1 MIKKALFLIF
11 CFYFLSP
18 LVAQD
23 TELVLKMAF
32 PDPDSAIPDDYL
44 VHPYDLEILDG
55 FFVVCDAQDNCLKVF
70 SKSGEF
76 VRKIGRSGQGPGEIN
91 TVFRITSDKK
101 NNIIFC
107 NDQGNGRI
115 SSFDVNGE
123 FKSIIRTLLPP
134 YDIEF
139 IDGIMHT
146 LEYNRVKESLFSMY
160 DSTGVLIKTYGEIF
174 DNNIPEN
181 RFSSSLYQKVN
192 LDSDKNHF
200 YVLYSYIPFI
210 GIYSHKGEL
219 IRRLSIDVEEIQ
231 EKYKENIKS
240 VKQGL
245 VNKFLKI
252 WPWNKGGCVNDNHF
266 YFLTNFNLD
275 EILILDSTGKFQKK
289 IPFKN
294 RVNNSQLRLITLS
307 NKEYIFI
314 DLDTAQVKIYEEA
327 TIQVNLPTED
337 DQIEIYVI

>member
-32 PDPDSAIPDDYL
+32 PNPDSTIPDDYL
-44 VHPYDLEILDG
+44 VHPYDLEIFDE

-115 SSFDVNGE
+115 SSFDVNGK
-123 FKSIIRTLLPP
+123 FKSIIRTLIPP
-134 YDIEF
+134 RDIEY
-139 IDGIMHT
+139 IDGIIHT
-146 LEYNRVKESLFSMY
+146 SEYNSGRKSLFSMY
-160 DSTGVLIKTYGEIF
+160 DSAGALIKTYGDIF

-200 YVLYSYIPFI
+200 YVLFSYIPFI
-210 GIYSHKGEL
+210 GIYSHEGEF
-219 IRRLSIDVEEIQ
+219 IKRLSIDVEEIQ
-231 EKYKENIKS
+231 ESYKKNIKG

-245 VNKFLKI
+245 VDNFLEI
-252 WPWNKGGCVNDNHF
+252 LPWTKGGCVNDDLF
-266 YFLTNFNLD
+266 YYLTNFNFN
-275 EILILDSTGKFQKK
+275 EIQIIDSNGKFQKK

-294 RVNNSQLRLITLS
+294 KTNNPLLRLITLL
-307 NKEYIFI
+307 NKDYIFI
-314 DLDTAQVKIYEEA
+314 DIRNAQVKIYEEV
-327 TIQVNLPTED
+327 TIQVNLP
-337 DQIEIYVI
+337 IH

>member
-1 MIKKALFLIF
+1 MTKKALLLIF
-11 CFYFLSP
+11 CFYLLSP
-18 LVAQD
+18 LIAQD

-32 PDPDSAIPDDYL
+32 PDPDSTIPDDYL
-44 VHPYDLEILDG
+44 VHPYDLVIFDE

-76 VRKIGRSGQGPGEIN
+76 IRKIGRSGQGPGEIN

-101 NNIIFC
+101 NKIIFC

-115 SSFDVNGE
+115 SSFDVNGK

-134 YDIEF
+134 YDIEY

-160 DSTGVLIKTYGEIF
+160 DSAGVLIKTYGEIF
-174 DNNIPEN
+174 DDNIPEN
-181 RFSSSLYQKVN
+181 RFSSSLYSGVN

-210 GIYSHKGEL
+210 GIYSHEGEF
-219 IRRLSIDVEEIQ
+219 IRRLSIEVEEIN
-231 EKYKENIKS
+231 ESYKENIKG

-252 WPWNKGGCVNDNHF
+252 WPWHKGGFVNNNHF
-266 YFLTNFNLD
+266 YYLTNFNFN
-275 EILILDSTGKFQKK
+275 EILILDSNGKFQKK
-289 IPFKN
+289 IPFKKEE
-294 RVNNSQLRLITLS
+294 NNPLLRLITLL
-307 NKEYIFI
+307 NKDYIFI
-314 DLDTAQVKIYEEA
+314 EIRNAQVKIYEEV
-327 TIQVNLPTED
+327 QSGLPSVNVQPEK
-337 DQIEIYVI
+337 

>member
-32 PDPDSAIPDDYL
+32 PDPDSTIPDDYL
-44 VHPYDLEILDG
+44 VHPYDLEIFDEY
-55 FFVVCDAQDNCLKVF
+55 FIVCDAQDNCLKVF

-123 FKSIIRTLLPP
+123 FKSIIRTLLRP
-134 YDIEF
+134 YDIEY

-146 LEYNRVKESLFSMY
+146 FEYNRVKKSLFSMY
-160 DSTGVLIKTYGEIF
+160 DSAGVLIKTYGEIF

-181 RFSSSLYQKVN
+181 RFSSSLYSRVS
-192 LDSDKNHF
+192 LDSDENHF
-200 YVLYSYIPFI
+200 YALYSYIPFI
-210 GIYSHKGEL
+210 GIYSHEGEF
-219 IRRLSIDVEEIQ
+219 IKRLSIDVEEIKERY
-231 EKYKENIKS
+231 EKNIKG

-245 VNKFLKI
+245 VDKKILKI
-252 WPWNKGGCVNDNHF
+252 SPWTIGGCVNENHF
-266 YFLTNFNLD
+266 FYLTNFNLN
-275 EILILDSTGKFQKK
+275 EILILDSNGIFQKK
-289 IPFKN
+289 IPFKKEESN
-294 RVNNSQLRLITLS
+294 PLLRLITLL
-307 NKEYIFI
+307 NKDYIFI
-314 DLDTAQVKIYEEA
+314 DIRNAQVKIYEEVQ
-327 TIQVNLPTED
+327 TDLFSKKCTT
-337 DQIEIYVI
+337 